1 VSKKSVN
8 TCPYCGSANTENS
21 EKEVKCFD
29 CGMGKYKD
37 SKHKT

>member
-1 VSKKSVN
+1 MSKEFVGN
-8 TCPYCGSANTENS
+8 CPYCGSSNIEIS
-21 EKEVKCFD
+21 EKEAKCFD